1 MPTQFARI
9 SDPVTPPQY
18 SLAGLSPLIIL
29 AVGAFLLI
37 MFRSVIKRLP
47 EKAERF
53 ATIAV
58 GPAAVLVAWVVGG
71 LVGDEMPLANVQSD
85 IGTLWFALLF
95 AFVLVV
101 AVLFVSTM
109 RVGFD
114 AVFTSGTGLV
124 ALTAIAELWND
135 RHRVPWP
142 AQFGERPDGLL
153 GDPVAAIGD
162 QFSFDG
168 FSLVMA
174 GVMVSA
180 VVLCALLL
188 DEYLRRERIDG
199 PEMYVLMMLSAAGG
213 VVMAGAGD
221 LIVLFLGLETLS
233 ISVYIMAAL
242 HVRRSESL
250 EAGLKYFVLGAFSS
264 AFLLYGMALVY
275 GATGSLNL
283 HEIRLHL
290 ASVVILQD
298 AMLLAGL
305 AMLLVG
311 LGFKVAAVPFH
322 TWTPDV
328 YQGAPTPVV
337 AFMASAVKAAGFA
350 ALVRVF
356 VVTFG
361 PSLTNS
367 GFVAG
372 DYPLDWKPA
381 VFAMAVLTLL
391 VGAVLAIVQRDV
403 KRMLAYSS
411 ISHAGF
417 ILVGV
422 EAASHRGTAAVV
434 FYVAAYAFMV
444 IGAFGV
450 LTVVSG
456 SGDRKTSLDDLDG
469 LAARRPALALALTIF
484 LLAQAGVPLT
494 SGFVAKFQIIGAAVE
509 VRSFWLAVVA
519 MVSAVVSAFLYLRIV
534 LSVYLGSPADDSD
547 TSDNAP
553 AERAHP
559 AAGLAIGIALAITVG
574 VGVIPGP
581 LDELAREAVP
591 QLFAAS
597 R

>member
-1 MPTQFARI
+1 MPAQVLAQIT
-9 SDPVTPPQY
+9 PVAPPQY
-18 SLAGLSPLIIL
+18 SLAGLSPLIVL
-29 AVGAFLLI
+29 AVGAFGLI

-47 EKAERF
+47 EPVERI

-58 GPAAVLVAWVVGG
+58 GPATVAVAWVVAG
-71 LVGDEMPLANVQSD
+71 LVGNDLPLTNLRSD
-85 IGTLWFALLF
+85 IGMLGFVVICAL
-95 AFVLVV
+95 VLVV
-101 AVLFVSTM
+101 AGLFVATM

-114 AVFTSGTGLV
+114 AIFTAGTGLV
-124 ALTAIAELWND
+124 ALAAIAELWND
-135 RHRVPWP
+135 HHRATWP
-142 AQFGERPDGLL
+142 VDFIDRPVGLL
-153 GDPVAAIGD
+153 GNPVGAIGD

-168 FSLVMA
+168 FSLVVA
-174 GVMVSA
+174 GVIVSA
-180 VVLCALLL
+180 VALCALLL
-188 DEYLRRERIDG
+188 DEYLRREGIDG

-233 ISVYIMAAL
+233 IPVYVMAAL

-283 HEIRLHL
+283 VEIRAYF
-290 ASVVILQD
+290 ASVVILDD

-322 TWTPDV
+322 AWTPDV

-337 AFMASAVKAAGFA
+337 AYMASAVKVAGFA

-356 VVTFG
+356 VVTF
-361 PSLTNS
+361 
-367 GFVAG
+367 AH
-372 DYPLDWKPA
+372 YRLDWQPA
-381 VFAMAVLTLL
+381 VLGLAVLTLL
-391 VGAVLAIVQRDV
+391 VGAVLAIVQHDV

-422 EAASHRGTAAVV
+422 QAASHRGTAAVV
-434 FYVAAYAFMV
+434 FYLAAYAFMV
-444 IGAFGV
+444 IGTFGV
-450 LTVVSG
+450 LTVISG
-456 SGDRKTSLDDLDG
+456 RGDRKTSLDDLDG
-469 LAARRPALALALTIF
+469 LGARRPALALALTIF

-494 SGFVAKFQIIGAAVE
+494 TGFVAKFEIIGAAVE
-509 VRSFWLAVVA
+509 ARSFWLAVIA

-534 LSVYLGSPADDSD
+534 LSVYLGSPADDSEI
-547 TSDNAP
+547 SDDAG
-553 AERAHP
+553 AERVHP

-574 VGVIPGP
+574 FGLFPGP
-581 LDELAREAVP
+581 IDKLTLEAIP
-591 QLFAAS
+591 QLFAI
-597 R
+597 

>member
-1 MPTQFARI
+1 MLAQITP
-9 SDPVTPPQY
+9 DVTPPQY
-18 SLAGLSPLIIL
+18 SLAGLSPLIVL

-47 EKAERF
+47 EPIERF

-58 GPAAVLVAWVVGG
+58 GPITVAVAWIVGG
-71 LVGDEMPLANVQSD
+71 LVGDEMPLANLHSD
-85 IGTLWFALLF
+85 IGTPGFLVLCALVLLVAGF
-95 AFVLVV
+95 FVG
-101 AVLFVSTM
+101 TM

-114 AVFTSGTGLV
+114 AIFTTGTGLV

-135 RHRVPWP
+135 HHRATWP
-142 AQFGERPDGLL
+142 VDFIDRPVGLL
-153 GDPVAAIGD
+153 GNPVGAIGD

-168 FSLVMA
+168 FSLVVA
-174 GVMVSA
+174 GVIVSA
-180 VVLCALLL
+180 VALCALLL
-188 DEYLRRERIDG
+188 DEYLRREGIDG

-233 ISVYIMAAL
+233 IPVYVMAAL

-283 HEIRLHL
+283 VEIRAYF
-290 ASVVILQD
+290 ASVVILDD

-322 TWTPDV
+322 AWTPDV

-337 AFMASAVKAAGFA
+337 AYMASAVKVAGFA

-356 VVTFG
+356 VVTF
-361 PSLTNS
+361 
-367 GFVAG
+367 AQ
-372 DYPLDWKPA
+372 YRLDWQPA
-381 VFAMAVLTLL
+381 VYALAVLTLL
-391 VGAVLAIVQRDV
+391 VGAVLAIVQHDV

-411 ISHAGF
+411 ISHTGF

-422 EAASHRGTAAVV
+422 QAASHRGTAAVV
-434 FYVAAYAFMV
+434 FYLAAYAFMV
-444 IGAFGV
+444 IGTFGV
-450 LTVVSG
+450 LTVISG
-456 SGDRKTSLDDLDG
+456 RGDRKTSLDDLDG
-469 LAARRPALALALTIF
+469 LGARRPALALALTIF

-494 SGFVAKFQIIGAAVE
+494 TGFVAKFEIIGAAVE
-509 VRSFWLAVVA
+509 VRSFWLAVIA

-534 LSVYLGSPADDSD
+534 LSVYLGSPADDSEI
-547 TSDNAP
+547 SDDESG
-553 AERAHP
+553 ERVHP
-559 AAGLAIGIALAITVG
+559 AAGLAIGIALAITIG
-574 VGVIPGP
+574 FGLFPGP
-581 LDELAREAVP
+581 IDELALEAIP
-591 QLFAAS
+591 QLFAAP
-597 R
+597 

>member
-1 MPTQFARI
+1 MPAQVLAQIT
-9 SDPVTPPQY
+9 PNVTPPQY

-29 AVGAFLLI
+29 AVGAFGLI

-47 EKAERF
+47 EPVERI

-58 GPAAVLVAWVVGG
+58 GPATVAVAWVVAG
-71 LVGDEMPLANVQSD
+71 LVGNDLPLTNLRSD
-85 IGTLWFALLF
+85 IGMLGFVVICAL
-95 AFVLVV
+95 VLVV
-101 AVLFVSTM
+101 AGLFVATM

-114 AVFTSGTGLV
+114 AIFTAGTGLV
-124 ALTAIAELWND
+124 ALAAIAELWND
-135 RHRVPWP
+135 HHRATWP
-142 AQFGERPDGLL
+142 VDFIDRPVGLL
-153 GDPVAAIGD
+153 GNPVGAIGD

-168 FSLVMA
+168 FSLVVA
-174 GVMVSA
+174 GVIVSA
-180 VVLCALLL
+180 VALCALLL
-188 DEYLRRERIDG
+188 DEYLRREGIDG

-233 ISVYIMAAL
+233 IPVYVMAAL

-283 HEIRLHL
+283 VEIRAYF
-290 ASVVILQD
+290 ASVVILDD

-322 TWTPDV
+322 AWTPDV

-337 AFMASAVKAAGFA
+337 AYMASAVKVAGFA

-356 VVTFG
+356 VVTF
-361 PSLTNS
+361 
-367 GFVAG
+367 AH
-372 DYPLDWKPA
+372 YRLDWQPA
-381 VFAMAVLTLL
+381 VLGLAVLTLL
-391 VGAVLAIVQRDV
+391 VGAVLAIVQHDV

-422 EAASHRGTAAVV
+422 QAASHRGTAAVV
-434 FYVAAYAFMV
+434 FYLAAYTFMV
-444 IGAFGV
+444 IGTFGV
-450 LTVVSG
+450 LTVISG
-456 SGDRKTSLDDLDG
+456 RGDRKTSLDDLDG
-469 LAARRPALALALTIF
+469 LGARRPALALALTIF

-494 SGFVAKFQIIGAAVE
+494 TGFVAKFEIIGAAVE
-509 VRSFWLAVVA
+509 MRSFWLAVIAV
-519 MVSAVVSAFLYLRIV
+519 VSAVVSAFLYLRIV
-534 LSVYLGSPADDSD
+534 LSVYLGSPADDSEI
-547 TSDNAP
+547 SDDESV
-553 AERAHP
+553 ERVHP
-559 AAGLAIGIALAITVG
+559 AAGLAIGIALAITIG
-574 VGVIPGP
+574 FGLFPGP
-581 LDELAREAVP
+581 IDELTLEAIP
-591 QLFAAS
+591 QLFAA

>member
-1 MPTQFARI
+1 MLAQIT
-9 SDPVTPPQY
+9 PVTPPQY
-18 SLAGLSPLIIL
+18 SLAGLSPLIVL
-29 AVGAFLLI
+29 AVGAFGLI
-37 MFRSVIKRLP
+37 MFRSVMKRLP
-47 EKAERF
+47 EPVERI

-58 GPAAVLVAWVVGG
+58 GPTTVTVAWVVAG
-71 LVGDEMPLANVQSD
+71 LVGNDLPLTNLRSD
-85 IGTLWFALLF
+85 IGMLGFVVICAL
-95 AFVLVV
+95 VLVV
-101 AVLFVSTM
+101 AGLFVATM

-114 AVFTSGTGLV
+114 AIFTAGTGLV
-124 ALTAIAELWND
+124 ALAAIAELWND
-135 RHRVPWP
+135 HHRATWP
-142 AQFGERPDGLL
+142 VDFIDRPVGLL
-153 GDPVAAIGD
+153 GNPVGAIGD

-168 FSLVMA
+168 FSLVVA
-174 GVMVSA
+174 GVIVSA
-180 VVLCALLL
+180 VALCALLL
-188 DEYLRRERIDG
+188 DEYLRREGIDG

-233 ISVYIMAAL
+233 IPVYVMAAS

-264 AFLLYGMALVY
+264 AFLLYGMALIY

-283 HEIRLHL
+283 FQIQDYLD
-290 ASVVILQD
+290 SVVILDD

-322 TWTPDV
+322 AWTPDV

-337 AFMASAVKAAGFA
+337 AFMASAVKVAGFA

-361 PSLTNS
+361 P
-367 GFVAG
+367 
-372 DYPLDWKPA
+372 YRLDWQPA
-381 VFAMAVLTLL
+381 VFALAVLTLL

-411 ISHAGF
+411 ISHTGF

-422 EAASHRGTAAVV
+422 QAASPRGSAAVL
-434 FYVAAYAFMV
+434 FYLAAYAFMV
-444 IGAFGV
+444 IGTFGV

-456 SGDRKTSLDDLDG
+456 RGDRKTSLDDLDG
-469 LAARRPALALALTIF
+469 LGARRPALALALTIF

-494 SGFVAKFQIIGAAVE
+494 TGFVAKFEVVGAAVE
-509 VRSFWLAVVA
+509 ARSFWLAVVA

-534 LSVYLGSPADDSD
+534 LSVYLGSPADDSEIPD
-547 TSDNAP
+547 DESG
-553 AERAHP
+553 ERVHP
-559 AAGLAIGIALAITVG
+559 AAGLAIGIALAITIG
-574 VGVIPGP
+574 FGLFPGP
-581 LDELAREAVP
+581 IDDLARHAIP
-591 QLFAAS
+591 QIFLI
-597 R
+597 

>member
-1 MPTQFARI
+1 MLAQITP
-9 SDPVTPPQY
+9 DVTPPQY
-18 SLAGLSPLIIL
+18 SLAGLSPLIVL

-47 EKAERF
+47 EPIERF

-58 GPAAVLVAWVVGG
+58 GPITVAVAWIVGG
-71 LVGDEMPLANVQSD
+71 LVGDEMPLANLHSD
-85 IGTLWFALLF
+85 IGTPGFLVLCALVLLVAGF
-95 AFVLVV
+95 FV
-101 AVLFVSTM
+101 ATM

-114 AVFTSGTGLV
+114 AIFTAGTGLV

-135 RHRVPWP
+135 HHRATWP
-142 AQFGERPDGLL
+142 VDFIDRPVGLL
-153 GDPVAAIGD
+153 GNPVGAIGD

-168 FSLVMA
+168 FSLVVA
-174 GVMVSA
+174 GVIVSA
-180 VVLCALLL
+180 VALCALLL
-188 DEYLRRERIDG
+188 DEYLRREGIDG

-233 ISVYIMAAL
+233 IPVYVMAAL

-283 HEIRLHL
+283 VEIRAYF
-290 ASVVILQD
+290 ASVVILDD

-322 TWTPDV
+322 AWTPDV

-337 AFMASAVKAAGFA
+337 AYMASAVKVAGFA

-356 VVTFG
+356 VVTF
-361 PSLTNS
+361 
-367 GFVAG
+367 AH
-372 DYPLDWKPA
+372 YRLDWQPA
-381 VFAMAVLTLL
+381 VLGLAVLTLL
-391 VGAVLAIVQRDV
+391 VGAVLAIVQHDV

-422 EAASHRGTAAVV
+422 QAASHRGTAAVV
-434 FYVAAYAFMV
+434 FYLAAYAFMV
-444 IGAFGV
+444 IGTFGV
-450 LTVVSG
+450 LTVISG
-456 SGDRKTSLDDLDG
+456 RGDRKTSLDDLDG
-469 LAARRPALALALTIF
+469 LGARRPALALALTIF

-494 SGFVAKFQIIGAAVE
+494 TGFVAKFEIIGAAVE
-509 VRSFWLAVVA
+509 ARSFWLAVIA

-534 LSVYLGSPADDSD
+534 LSVYLGSPAVDSEISDD
-547 TSDNAP
+547 AG
-553 AERAHP
+553 AERVHP

-574 VGVIPGP
+574 FGLFPGP
-581 LDELAREAVP
+581 IDELALEAIP
-591 QLFAAS
+591 QLFAI
-597 R
+597 

>member
-1 MPTQFARI
+1 MLTQFAQI
-9 SDPVTPPQY
+9 NPPPRVMLPEY
-18 SLAGLSPLIIL
+18 SLAGLSPLIVL
-29 AVGAFLLI
+29 AAGAFLLI

-47 EKAERF
+47 ATAERY
-53 ATIAV
+53 ATIAA
-58 GPAAVLVAWVVGG
+58 GPATVAVAWIVGG
-71 LVGDEMPLANVQSD
+71 LVGDEMPLANLQSD
-85 IGTLWFALLF
+85 IGTPWFAVLF
-95 AFVLVV
+95 ALVLVV
-101 AVLFVSTM
+101 AGLFVNTM

-114 AVFTSGTGLV
+114 AVFTTGTGLV

-135 RHRVPWP
+135 HHRAMWP
-142 AQFGERPDGLL
+142 SQSGERPPGLA
-153 GDPVAAIGD
+153 GNPVGGIGD

-168 FSLVMA
+168 FSLVIA
-174 GVMVSA
+174 GVIVSA
-180 VVLCALLL
+180 VALCALLL

-283 HEIRLHL
+283 VEIRLYL
-290 ASVVILQD
+290 GSGAPGSVVILED

-356 VVTFG
+356 VVTFAPYG
-361 PSLTNS
+361 S
-367 GFVAG
+367 
-372 DYPLDWKPA
+372 DWTPA
-381 VFAMAVLTLL
+381 VAVLAVLTLL

-422 EAASHRGTAAVV
+422 EAASGRGTAAVV

-444 IGAFGV
+444 IGTFGV

-456 SGDRKTSLDDLDG
+456 TGDRKTSLDDLDG

-494 SGFVAKFQIIGAAVE
+494 TGFVAKFEIIGAAVE
-509 VRSFWLAVVA
+509 VRSFWLAVTA

-534 LSVYLGSPADDSD
+534 LSVYLGSPAEDPEVPDD
-547 TSDNAP
+547 AP
-553 AERAHP
+553 AGRVHP
-559 AAGLAIGIALAITVG
+559 AAGLAIGIALAVTVG
-574 VGVIPGP
+574 FGLIPGP
-581 LDELAREAVP
+581 IDELATEAIP
-591 QLFAAS
+591 QLFALG

>member
-1 MPTQFARI
+1 MLAQIT
-9 SDPVTPPQY
+9 PVAPPQY

-29 AVGAFLLI
+29 AVGAFGLI

-47 EKAERF
+47 EPVERI

-58 GPAAVLVAWVVGG
+58 GPATVAVAWVVAG
-71 LVGDEMPLANVQSD
+71 LVGNDLPLTNLRSD
-85 IGTLWFALLF
+85 IGMLGFVVICAL
-95 AFVLVV
+95 VLVV
-101 AVLFVSTM
+101 AGLFVATM

-114 AVFTSGTGLV
+114 AIFTAGTGLV
-124 ALTAIAELWND
+124 ALAAIAELWND
-135 RHRVPWP
+135 HHRATWP
-142 AQFGERPDGLL
+142 VDFIDRPVGLL
-153 GDPVAAIGD
+153 GNPVGAIGD

-168 FSLVMA
+168 FSLVVA
-174 GVMVSA
+174 GVIVSA
-180 VVLCALLL
+180 VALCALLL
-188 DEYLRRERIDG
+188 DEYLRREGIDG

-233 ISVYIMAAL
+233 IPVYVMAAL

-283 HEIRLHL
+283 VEIR
-290 ASVVILQD
+290 AYFVSVVILDD

-322 TWTPDV
+322 AWTPDV

-337 AFMASAVKAAGFA
+337 AFMASAVKVAGFA

-356 VVTFG
+356 VVTF
-361 PSLTNS
+361 
-367 GFVAG
+367 AH
-372 DYPLDWKPA
+372 YRLDWQPA
-381 VFAMAVLTLL
+381 VLGLAVLTLL
-391 VGAVLAIVQRDV
+391 VGAVLAIVQHDV

-422 EAASHRGTAAVV
+422 QAASHRGTAAVV
-434 FYVAAYAFMV
+434 FYLAAYTFMV
-444 IGAFGV
+444 IGTFGV
-450 LTVVSG
+450 LTVISG
-456 SGDRKTSLDDLDG
+456 RGDRKTSLDDLDG
-469 LAARRPALALALTIF
+469 LGARRPALALALTIF

-494 SGFVAKFQIIGAAVE
+494 TGFVAKFEIIGAAVE
-509 VRSFWLAVVA
+509 MRSFWLAVIAV
-519 MVSAVVSAFLYLRIV
+519 VSAVVSAFLYLRIV
-534 LSVYLGSPADDSD
+534 LSVYLGSPADDSEI
-547 TSDNAP
+547 SDDESV
-553 AERAHP
+553 ERVHP
-559 AAGLAIGIALAITVG
+559 AAGLAIGIALAITIG
-574 VGVIPGP
+574 FGLFPGP
-581 LDELAREAVP
+581 IDELTLEAIP
-591 QLFAAS
+591 QLFAA

>member
-1 MPTQFARI
+1 MLAQITP
-9 SDPVTPPQY
+9 PVIPPQY
-18 SLAGLSPLIIL
+18 SLAGLSPLIVL

-47 EKAERF
+47 EPIERF

-58 GPAAVLVAWVVGG
+58 GPITVAVAWIVGG
-71 LVGDEMPLANVQSD
+71 LVGDEMPLANLHSD
-85 IGTLWFALLF
+85 IGTPGFLVLCALVLLVAGF
-95 AFVLVV
+95 FVG
-101 AVLFVSTM
+101 TM

-114 AVFTSGTGLV
+114 AIFTTGTGLV

-135 RHRVPWP
+135 HHRATWP
-142 AQFGERPDGLL
+142 VDFIDRPVGLL
-153 GDPVAAIGD
+153 GNPVGAIGD

-168 FSLVMA
+168 FSLVVA
-174 GVMVSA
+174 GVIVSA
-180 VVLCALLL
+180 VALCALLL
-188 DEYLRRERIDG
+188 DEYLRREGIDG

-233 ISVYIMAAL
+233 IPVYVMAAL

-283 HEIRLHL
+283 VEIRAYF
-290 ASVVILQD
+290 ASVVILDD

-322 TWTPDV
+322 AWTPDV

-337 AFMASAVKAAGFA
+337 AYMASAVKVAGFA

-356 VVTFG
+356 VVTF
-361 PSLTNS
+361 
-367 GFVAG
+367 AQ
-372 DYPLDWKPA
+372 YRLDWQPA
-381 VFAMAVLTLL
+381 VYALAVLTLL
-391 VGAVLAIVQRDV
+391 VGAVLAIVQHDV

-411 ISHAGF
+411 ISHTGF

-422 EAASHRGTAAVV
+422 QAASHRGTAAVV
-434 FYVAAYAFMV
+434 FYLAAYAFMV
-444 IGAFGV
+444 IGSFGV

-456 SGDRKTSLDDLDG
+456 KGDRKTSLDDLDG
-469 LAARRPALALALTIF
+469 LGARRPALALALTIF

-494 SGFVAKFQIIGAAVE
+494 TGFVAKFEIIGAAVE
-509 VRSFWLAVVA
+509 VRSFWLAVIA

-534 LSVYLGSPADDSD
+534 LSVYLGSPAVDDEISD
-547 TSDNAP
+547 DESV
-553 AERAHP
+553 ERVHP
-559 AAGLAIGIALAITVG
+559 AAGLAIGIALAITIG
-574 VGVIPGP
+574 FGLFPGP
-581 LDELAREAVP
+581 IDELALEAIP
-591 QLFAAS
+591 QLFAA